1 MKTPNF
7 IEEKLVDENGKLS
20 PIWRNIFI
28 SLFDEMTEN
37 LSDEGIKAPH
47 QTTLN
52 ITKLNTTDSTG
63 KFLYDTDLKKAFI
76 NIDGTFK
83 EIQTV

>member
-1 MKTPNF
+1 
-7 IEEKLVDENGKLS
+7 
-20 PIWRNIFI
+20 
-28 SLFDEMTEN
+28 MTEN